1 MLAAVGAAIAVAVS
15 AGAAATKQVAAE
27 WDVAGVGSG
36 ARSLDLYV
44 NGGGCGGPLE
54 ATARETA
61 STVTVTVLRTVS
73 AEPDMICTADY
84 KRDRARV
91 SLAAPL
97 NGRSIRGR
105 PAKPRVR
112 VSLRSSGGS
121 SGFERMP
128 RLRGMAP
135 WEARRALRLRGLGVR
150 IRYAD
155 GVRRRAQVISQAP
168 AAGEDI
174 RLGAKARL
182 VIGRR

>member
-1 MLAAVGAAIAVAVS
+1 MAAAIAVAAS
-15 AGAAATKQVAAE
+15 SGAAATKQVRAE

-36 ARSLDLYV
+36 ARALDLYV

-73 AEPDMICTADY
+73 ADPDVICTADY
-84 KRDRARV
+84 RRDSARV
-91 SLAAPL
+91 RLAAPL

-112 VSLRSSGGS
+112 VSLRSSAGS
-121 SGFERMP
+121 AGVERMP
-128 RLRGMAP
+128 RLLGMSP
-135 WEARRALRLRGLGVR
+135 WEARRALTRRELGVR

-155 GVRRRAQVISQAP
+155 GARRRAQVIAQVP
-168 AAGEDI
+168 AAGAEI